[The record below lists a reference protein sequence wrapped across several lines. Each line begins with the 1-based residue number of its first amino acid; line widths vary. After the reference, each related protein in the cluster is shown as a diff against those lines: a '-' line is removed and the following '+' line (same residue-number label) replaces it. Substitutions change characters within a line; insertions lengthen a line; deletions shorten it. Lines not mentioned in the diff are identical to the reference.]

1 MDIFRYRWGVRTL
14 TPNQHEFKLRYSL
27 KGYDVD
33 DIVKIENTIAYV
45 NQFDNRSKVYY
56 HFTNF
61 NTIIIYGT
69 VFQLDILHKVRNTID
84 ALKKG

>member
-1 MDIFRYRWGVRTL
+1 MDIFRYKWGVRTL
-14 TPNQHEFKLRYSL
+14 RPNQHEFKLRYSL
-27 KGYDVD
+27 KGYHVD

-45 NQFDNRSKVYY
+45 NQLDNRSKVCY

-69 VFQLDILHKVRNTID
+69 VFHLNILHKVRDRIET
-84 ALKKG
+84 LKKG

>member
-1 MDIFRYRWGVRTL
+1 MDIYRYRWGVKSL
-14 TPNQHEFKLRYSL
+14 TPRQHEFKLRYSL

-33 DIVKIENTIAYV
+33 DIVKIETTIAYV
-45 NQFDNRSKVYY
+45 NQFDNKSKVYY

-69 VFQLDILHKVRNTID
+69 VFDINILHKVRNRIET
-84 ALKKG
+84 LKKG